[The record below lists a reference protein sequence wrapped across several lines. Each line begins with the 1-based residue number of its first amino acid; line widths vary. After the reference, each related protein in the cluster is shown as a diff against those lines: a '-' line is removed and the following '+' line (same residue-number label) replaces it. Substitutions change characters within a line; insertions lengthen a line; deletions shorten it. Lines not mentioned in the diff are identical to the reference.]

1 LNTIEEREVEEMLDA
16 MFSQISIHPQLV
28 LVVPALI
35 VLGFALKHTPK
46 VQDWMIIWILL
57 FAGSLASIIK
67 LGLTVNGIANGIIAA
82 GAAITTH
89 QFIKQSRKSRR
100 KNKDC

>member
-1 LNTIEEREVEEMLDA
+1 MLDA
-16 MFSQISIHPQLV
+16 MFSQISIHSQLV

-35 VLGFALKHTPK
+35 ILGFALKHTPK
-46 VQDWMIIWILL
+46 VHDWMIIWILL
-57 FAGSLASIIK
+57 LAGTLASVIK
-67 LGLTVNGIANGIIAA
+67 LGFTVNGIANGIIAA